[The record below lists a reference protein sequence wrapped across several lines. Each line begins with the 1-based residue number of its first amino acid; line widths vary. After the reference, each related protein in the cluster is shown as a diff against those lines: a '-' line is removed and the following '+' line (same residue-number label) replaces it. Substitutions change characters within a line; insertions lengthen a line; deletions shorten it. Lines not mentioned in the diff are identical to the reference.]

1 MKYESITECFVSNS
15 IQDSTEIKDNEEN
28 TKFEGKVIQIFKSG
42 NFPNYSRKKAFQNA

>member
-15 IQDSTEIKDNEEN
+15 IQDSTEVKDNEEN
-28 TKFEGKVIQIFKSG
+28 TKFEGKEIQIFKSG